1 MPALHI
7 LIGVL
12 VAAIW
17 GINFIFIK
25 LALIDF
31 PPITLVALRFLFV
44 VFPAVLFIPRP
55 KVKLKSLLGY
65 GIAMFALQF
74 AFMFSG
80 MRYGMSAG
88 LASMVL
94 QIQVF
99 FTMAM
104 SAVLLKEAPSKER
117 IFGAVIAFSGVA
129 VVGLHSD
136 QDVNPIGLTMLLCA
150 ALSWATGTIVAK
162 SMGTVK
168 PLSVVVWGGLA
179 ALPVLMGLAWT
190 IEGTEVFHRDF
201 ATLHA
206 ATFFSLAY
214 IVYVSTHLGFS
225 LWGWLLNRYPAS
237 TVAPFTLL
245 VPVFGFLSSALFLD
259 EVMSDWKVA
268 AACLV
273 VTGLAIN
280 MFGGRL
286 MSRKM
291 VRSR

>member
-1 MPALHI
+1 MPLRHV
-7 LIGVL
+7 LIGIL

-55 KVKLKSLLGY
+55 KAKLKSLFGY

-99 FTMAM
+99 FTIAM
-104 SAVLLKEAPSKER
+104 SALLLKEKPTRER
-117 IFGAVIAFSGVA
+117 ILGAVIAFSGIA
-129 VVGLHSD
+129 IVGLHND
-136 QDVNPIGLTMLLCA
+136 QDVSPLGLGLLLCA
-150 ALSWATGTIVAK
+150 ALSWASGTIVAK

-168 PLSVVVWGGLA
+168 PLSVVVWGGLV
-179 ALPVLMGLAWT
+179 ALPFLLIYAWLVEGAESFQTGLSGIHAT
-190 IEGTEVFHRDF
+190 TLF
-201 ATLHA
+201 A
-206 ATFFSLAY
+206 LAY

-237 TVAPFTLL
+237 MVAPFTLL
-245 VPVFGFLSSALFLD
+245 VPVFGFLSSAVFLG
-259 EVMSDWKVA
+259 EVMSDWKVL

-273 VTGLAIN
+273 VTGLFIN
-280 MFGGRL
+280 MYGGRL
-286 MSRKM
+286 MRRKK